1 MRDDGFGP
9 REEQRIRERMKER
22 LGSLRLDLEF
32 TERIPMTTTGKW
44 KYLIQDLAEGRSDE
58 PTP

>member
-1 MRDDGFGP
+1 
-9 REEQRIRERMKER
+9 MKER

-32 TERIPMTTTGKW
+32 TERIPTTPGKW